1 MTSLMREIDN
11 QIIKPLPQTAEIRPQ
26 PVLSSDDEEEIKTSV
41 GEYKRDLQRHEQN
54 MDLLNRTFPG
64 RLNDHIQFLVD
75 LGVSKVD
82 SYFIDIGPGVADH
95 HDQEQNIRRNYP
107 AITSVEMAKAL
118 KKNHTIA
125 LDLPESVDAL
135 MNARRK
141 DSKIGAE
148 LLGRDD
154 IQVLSGDGLISLKDQ
169 IEKKRDALGQS
180 IKLPGSNDI
189 IIVRACNSIDIYCD
203 WSQVKPALKKM
214 GEDFKSHRM
223 ILFFGKKILAK
234 EAGKTWF
241 TIIGDVSDRG
251 FNHNEQTT
259 KHVPRSVPAY
269 RIRENHLNF

>member
-1 MTSLMREIDN
+1 M
-11 QIIKPLPQTAEIRPQ
+11 
-26 PVLSSDDEEEIKTSV
+26 LSSDDEEEIKTSV

-118 KKNHTIA
+118 KKITIA

-154 IQVLSGDGLISLKDQ
+154 IQVLSGDEAHIAQGSNR
-169 IEKKRDALGQS
+169 KKRDALGQS
-180 IKLPGSNDI
+180 IKLPDSNDI

-203 WSQVKPALKKM
+203 WSQVKTSPQKN
-214 GEDFKSHRM
+214 GRRFQITQDDS
-223 ILFFGKKILAK
+223 LFLEKKILAK
-234 EAGKTWF
+234 KAGKTWF

-259 KHVPRSVPAY
+259 KHVPRECPC
-269 RIRENHLNF
+269 I